1 MTTMTKKLGAFV
13 DGLKDTVEY
22 NKKELAAFAT
32 SLADDPTYALSWSFK
47 MFDVAADLKL
57 AQETLNTIEFQT
69 EKEGGVMTEEMAEK
83 LLKWVKQ
90 TLTDEIVRAARYVPS
105 STSVTSNLMEAQTTA
120 AKARMLD
127 KMMWI

>member
-1 MTTMTKKLGAFV
+1 MTTMTKKLALFV
-13 DGLKDTVEY
+13 EGLKDTVEY
-22 NKKELAAFAT
+22 NKKDLAAFAT

-57 AQETLNTIEFQT
+57 AQEMLNTVEFQT
-69 EKEGGVMTEEMAEK
+69 EKEGGEMTEELAEK
-83 LLKWVKQ
+83 MLKWVKSQ
-90 TLTDEIVRAARYVPS
+90 LTDEIVRAARYVPS

-127 KMMWI
+127 KLV